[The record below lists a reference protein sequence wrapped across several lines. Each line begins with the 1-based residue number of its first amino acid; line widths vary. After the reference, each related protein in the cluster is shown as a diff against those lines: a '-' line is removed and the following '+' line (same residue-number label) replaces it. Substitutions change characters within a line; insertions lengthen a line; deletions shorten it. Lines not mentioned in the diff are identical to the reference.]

1 MQRGVRL
8 AALSAILLA
17 AGAPAALAATVHSDI
32 ALTTATGP
40 GAPVGSISVAD
51 APGGARITVQLSGL
65 PAGQHGFH
73 IHQNPSCA
81 PGPINGVVGPAGGA
95 GGHLDPDKTGM
106 HMGPMGKGH
115 LGDLPFLTV
124 APDGTDNETLVA
136 PRLTDVS
143 VLNGRSL
150 VIHAGGDNYADQPKP
165 LGGGGARIACGVIQ

>member
-1 MQRGVRL
+1 MLRGVRL
-8 AALSAILLA
+8 AALGSILLA
-17 AGAPAALAATVHSDI
+17 AGAPAALAATVHADI
-32 ALTTATGP
+32 ALTTPAGP
-40 GAPVGSISVAD
+40 GAPVGNISITD
-51 APGGARITVQLSGL
+51 APGGAKISVQLSGL

-73 IHQNPSCA
+73 VHQNPSCA

-106 HMGPMGKGH
+106 HMGPTGKGH

-136 PRLTDVS
+136 PRITDVN
-143 VLNGRSL
+143 VLKGHSL
-150 VIHAGGDNYADQPKP
+150 MIHAGGDNYSDQPKP